1 MSVIRDL
8 QEQLQQTQTAKFVT
22 TMLRDIS
29 ATRLQAIRA
38 EVEANQVYYQ
48 ELHEL
53 MGLVKSYA
61 VANNID
67 ITSGTHDR
75 VYVAVTANRRFY
87 GHINTDVMDVFVAAL
102 QADTG
107 AAGYIIGVTGAHY
120 WEQEKPDVTQSP
132 SILTPSDKSR
142 ISDVPTTSEIR
153 NIVEAMAVYNEVVVV
168 HPQFINSFTQEAKQT
183 DLTHVPRQHERE
195 SSAVD
200 YIVEPDIPALLRFFR
215 TQIRLVLF
223 RRVILETRLALTGA
237 RLMKMQRARERA
249 KDLEQHEQRRIHKQ
263 ISTVQNM
270 RLLETFTGFVS
281 DRTI

>member
-1 MSVIRDL
+1 MSVIREL

-29 ATRLQAIRA
+29 ATRLQTIRA
-38 EVEANQVYYQ
+38 EVEANQSYYQ

-53 MGLVKSYA
+53 MALVKAYA
-61 VANNID
+61 VANDID
-67 ITSGTHDR
+67 IDGGEYKR

-87 GHINTDVMDVFVAAL
+87 GHVNADVMDAFVEAL
-102 QADTG
+102 QAKPE
-107 AAGYIIGVTGAHY
+107 ASGYIIGATGAQY
-120 WEQEKPDVTQSP
+120 WEQEKPVVAQEP
-132 SILTPSDKSR
+132 SILTPSDQSK

-153 NIVEAMAVYNEVVVV
+153 NIVEAMAGYNEVVVV
-168 HPQFINSFTQEAKQT
+168 HPQFINSFVQEARQT
-183 DLTHVPRQHERE
+183 DLTHVPPERAAE
-195 SSAVD
+195 EPAVD
-200 YIVEPDIPALLRFFR
+200 YIVEPDIPALLKFFR
-215 TQIRLVLF
+215 TQVRLVLF
-223 RRVILETRLALTGA
+223 RRVILETRLALIGA

-249 KDLEQHEQRRIHKQ
+249 KDLEQREQRRIHKQ